1 MLRLKLRKAGL
12 SYSKSISNKRRR
24 NSNLAFIA
32 LGSNKGERISYL
44 RKAVSNLR
52 NNSKIDLTTSSS
64 VYETKPYGNLK
75 QTNFLNAVIQI
86 KTSFSL
92 AKLFEYLKQLEFKLG
107 REETTKWGPR
117 EIDLDILFFNDT
129 IIKDQNLTVPHY
141 GIQDRDFVLVPLNE
155 IAPDLFHPVLKQK
168 ISDICTE
175 DISKNI
181 IRKTRLKI
189 N

>member
-1 MLRLKLRKAGL
+1 MRKAGL
-12 SYSKSISNKRRR
+12 SCSNLLSRKRSR

-44 RKAVSNLR
+44 RQAVSNLR
-52 NNSKIDLTTSSS
+52 NNSKIDLTASSS

-75 QTNFLNAVIQI
+75 QANFLNAVIKI

-92 AKLFEYLKQLEFKLG
+92 AKLFVYLKQLEFKLG
-107 REETTKWGPR
+107 RVKTTKWGPR
-117 EIDLDILFFNDT
+117 EIDLDILFFNNN
-129 IIKDQNLTVPHY
+129 IIKDQNLTVPHK

-155 IAPDLFHPVLKQK
+155 IAPNLFHPVLKQK

-175 DISKNI
+175 DICKNI